1 MYKNMFIGSINDSFF
16 MKKPSLFKKVSSKD
30 AYNITNAIK
39 ADKYWKI
46 SEKDRRYYY
55 AVILS
60 RGRTPS
66 FRGRFVKVTG
76 FKKVE
81 ADDRVAWFCRRYR
94 IGIVDSKENELIC
107 VLTWTAF
114 KKLMKQ
120 GDKVLGLIESKK
132 LPIYINDEEAEK
144 IIS

>member
-1 MYKNMFIGSINDSFF
+1 
-16 MKKPSLFKKVSSKD
+16 MKKPSLFKKISDKD
-30 AYNITNAIK
+30 VYNITNAIK

-46 SEKDRRYYY
+46 SEKDRQYYY

-66 FRGRFVKVTG
+66 FKGRFVKVTG
-76 FKKVE
+76 FKSVE
-81 ADDRVAWFCRRYR
+81 ADDRVAWFCRKYR
-94 IGIVDSKENELIC
+94 VGVVDSKENKLIC

-114 KKLMKQ
+114 KKMMHK
-120 GDKVLGLIESKK
+120 GDKILELIESKA
-132 LPIYINDEEAEK
+132 LPPYINDETAEK